1 MMRLLPIILAVL
13 LLLPGQIYAQKTV
26 ELGVYADW
34 RGDNCMFKSARPFF
48 IIRDLYDL
56 ERFWQQANAAEG
68 MPAIDF
74 EKYML
79 LVWAPGPTMFDYRPA
94 VIERFIYQDGFY
106 IVVMDIQRKDSGGFW
121 RRPFVATMLPNKTGD
136 IFIMRREVEGPRETW
151 KPLYTIWDMSGE
163 RTRPFDMV
171 KIETPPEKAK
181 FIEHA
186 PAVPG
191 GANTGSARATA
202 ANSSTAAPA
211 ATGEAVAVT
220 TPTSL
225 AGEPVGSVAQVTSSS
240 PERTGTAAANAAPAK
255 PGDGFEDIFGS
266 PTAVKSEAKPAA
278 STQSS
283 APALTQ
289 PVKQPGQPSLPA
301 FAEDPLFGSEFDI
314 EF

>member
-1 MMRLLPIILAVL
+1 MMSRLLPIILAVL
-13 LLLPGQIYAQKTV
+13 LLLPGQICAQKTV

-79 LVWAPGPTMFDYRPA
+79 LVWSPGPTMFDYRPA

-121 RRPFVATMLPNKTGD
+121 RRPFVATMLPNKIGD
-136 IFIMRREVEGPRETW
+136 IFIMRKEVEGPRETW

-163 RTRPFDMV
+163 RTRPFDVV

-181 FIEHA
+181 YIEHA
-186 PAVPG
+186 PDVSG
-191 GANTGSARATA
+191 GVKTGSTQATA
-202 ANSSTAAPA
+202 ANSSA
-211 ATGEAVAVT
+211 ATSETVAVT

-225 AGEPVGSVAQVTSSS
+225 TGEPVGSVAQVTTS
-240 PERTGTAAANAAPAK
+240 PARTGTTAASAQPAK

-283 APALTQ
+283 APTVTQ

>member
-1 MMRLLPIILAVL
+1 MMSRLLLILIAVL
-13 LLLPGQIYAQKTV
+13 LLLPGQVSAQKTV

-106 IVVMDIQRKDSGGFW
+106 IVVMDIARKDSGGFW
-121 RRPFVATMLPNKTGD
+121 RRPFVATLLPSKTGD
-136 IFIMRREVEGPRETW
+136 IFIMRKAVIGSKVEL

-163 RTRPFDMV
+163 RTRPFEV
-171 KIETPPEKAK
+171 ARLATPPEPPK
-181 FIEHA
+181 FIDHGGSA
-186 PAVPG
+186 SRSIVVQRSSASSSAGSPATAEATTSAVRQPG
-191 GANTGSARATA
+191 AAAATPATATAVAQPANTKVATA
-202 ANSSTAAPA
+202 WEEENPFGIAP
-211 ATGEAVAVT
+211 VAKTETKVQPASQPKQPA
-220 TPTSL
+220 TPT
-225 AGEPVGSVAQVTSSS
+225 
-240 PERTGTAAANAAPAK
+240 
-255 PGDGFEDIFGS
+255 
-266 PTAVKSEAKPAA
+266 
-278 STQSS
+278 
-283 APALTQ
+283 
-289 PVKQPGQPSLPA
+289 
-301 FAEDPLFGSEFDI
+301 FAEDPLFGTEFDI